1 MFLSKINLIQD
12 LRTGFVAYI
21 KVAFF
26 EKQHK
31 PSRLPWGR
39 FCVTVHSETKLP
51 LTLRL
56 PERSDTRV

>member
-1 MFLSKINLIQD
+1 MFLSQNNLIQD
-12 LRTGFVAYI
+12 LRTGFVAYM

-26 EKQHK
+26 KKQHK
-31 PSRLPWGR
+31 PSQLPWGR

-56 PERSDTRV
+56 PERADTRV